1 MRNSTHIKRLSSKL
15 AQDSAQLNHD
25 IDLMSKYDGD
35 LSPESLVKYE
45 GSIQET
51 LGGLSNTL
59 ADIGFFLAQTEELA
73 HDKKPPVVVPD
84 FMGKTIEQA
93 QVLIDSAQLENFRV
107 IEKEKEEATGEVYR
121 QYPPA
126 GESIARSDEVQLFVY
141 IGV

>member
-1 MRNSTHIKRLSSKL
+1 MRNSTNIKRLASKL

-25 IDLMSKYDGD
+25 IALMSKYDGD

-45 GSIQET
+45 GSIQES
-51 LGGLSNTL
+51 LGGLSSTL
-59 ADIGFFLAQTEELA
+59 VDIGFFLAQTEELA